1 MRRLTSLA
9 ALGTILA
16 LCTAA
21 LTASP
26 ALAGRGHKWQLL
38 PVRPFT
44 LDARYCGFRVHVTLP
59 VHHEYTKILTVADGS
74 MTTLTTGALTAT
86 FTNLRTGRAITE
98 NLSGPGKVV
107 TAPDGSATITE
118 KGHNG
123 LFFLPAD
130 AHRFG
135 LPTLTVTT
143 GRVTE
148 SVAPA
153 GAITALSRRGHI
165 LVNICTVLS
174 QAA

>member
-1 MRRLTSLA
+1 MRRVTALA
-9 ALGTILA
+9 ALATILA

-26 ALAGRGHKWQLL
+26 ALAGRGHKWQLV
-38 PVRPFT
+38 PARPFT
-44 LDARYCGFRVHVTLP
+44 LDARYCGFRVAVTFP
-59 VHHEYTKILTVADGS
+59 VHHEYTKILKAADGS

-86 FTNLRTGRAITE
+86 FTNLRTGTAITE
-98 NLSGPGKVV
+98 NLSGPGKVT

-135 LPTLTVTT
+135 LPTLAVTT
-143 GRVTE
+143 GPVTE
-148 SVAPA
+148 SVAPN
-153 GAITALSRRGHI
+153 GAITSLSRRGHI
-165 LVNICTVLS
+165 LVDICTALS
-174 QAA
+174 

>member
-1 MRRLTSLA
+1 MKRLTALA
-9 ALGTILA
+9 AAGTIMA

-26 ALAGRGHKWQLL
+26 ALAGRGHKWQLV

-44 LDARYCGFRVHVTLP
+44 LDAHYCGFRVHVTLP
-59 VHHEYTKILTVADGS
+59 VHKEYAKILKAADGS

-86 FTNLRTGRAITE
+86 FTSLRTGTAITE
-98 NLSGPGKVV
+98 NLSGPGKVT

-143 GRVTE
+143 GPVTE
-148 SVAPA
+148 TVAPN
-153 GAITALSRRGHI
+153 GAITSVSRRGHI
-165 LVNICTVLS
+165 LVDICTALS
-174 QAA
+174 

>member
-1 MRRLTSLA
+1 MRRLTAALA

-16 LCTAA
+16 ICAAA

-26 ALAGRGHKWQLL
+26 ALAGRGPKWHLV
-38 PVRPFT
+38 PARPFT

-59 VHHEYTKILTVADGS
+59 VFDEYTKIVKAADGS
-74 MTTLTTGALTAT
+74 MTTLVTGAITAT
-86 FTNLRTGRAITE
+86 FTNLRTGEAITE
-98 NLSGPGKVV
+98 NLSGPGKVTV
-107 TAPDGSATITE
+107 APDGSATITE

-130 AHRFG
+130 ARRFG

-143 GRVTE
+143 GPVTE
-148 SVAPA
+148 SVAPN

-165 LVNICTVLS
+165 LVNIC
-174 QAA
+174 AALR